1 MRNVMRAGTRH
12 SIVFTV
18 ISIIAFAQVT
28 NADDVEADLS
38 APFEKMKWQTA
49 AAGDMVL
56 FEPFIGT
63 FASEDKVFANGTE
76 YRFLI
81 TYDWYD
87 SKKTVVKYTLQ
98 IEFPEKE
105 DIREIGEG
113 YYRFDP
119 VTGRIAVVGVF
130 RDGRSGAG
138 FMTPFDA
145 ETGSREVRIRTLLP
159 SGEAGEVR
167 DTFWVI
173 DQDAWGNRTF
183 IRSDDT
189 PWQQIS
195 EDIYRR
201 VMT

>member
-1 MRNVMRAGTRH
+1 MSNVTKTGARQRFVLA
-12 SIVFTV
+12 V
-18 ISIIAFAQVT
+18 ISIIAFAQVA
-28 NADDVEADLS
+28 NADDTEGDLS
-38 APFEKMKWQTA
+38 APFEKMKWQASA
-49 AAGDMVL
+49 AADMVL

-63 FASEDKVFANGTE
+63 FASEDKVSANGTE
-76 YRFLI
+76 YRFI
-81 TYDWYD
+81 ISYDWYD
-87 SKKTVVKYTLQ
+87 SKKTVVKYTLE

-119 VTGRIAVVGVF
+119 VAGRIAVVGVF

-145 ETGSREVRIRTLLP
+145 ETGTREVRIRTLLP

-173 DQDAWGNRTF
+173 DEDSWGNRTF
-183 IRSDDT
+183 FRSDDA
-189 PWQQIS
+189 PWQQVS
-195 EDIYRR
+195 EDVYHR